1 MADISAA
8 KDTPSQ
14 ANAKKESAA
23 SRRGI
28 PGNLPYLNSHGT
40 LKRILDKAI
49 ELAKPDKFNYD
60 FLENVVKITGGA
72 ARACIPIMK
81 KMGFLNSDNTTTEL
95 YARFRTEGGRSAAA
109 YTGLKNAFPEIFKR
123 SDYAYSVE
131 EAKLRD
137 IIVEITG
144 LKSNDPIAQ
153 AIKGT
158 FGVIKTYISSGYNPD
173 VGVIEHQPS
182 NDGGKDEPPSGV
194 RHESG
199 ERTLGL
205 SYNIN
210 IVLPETSDLN
220 VLNAIFKSVR
230 ENLLK

>member
-1 MADISAA
+1 MTEISEDDVKKA
-8 KDTPSQ
+8 KPITT
-14 ANAKKESAA
+14 KEAGA
-23 SRRGI
+23 VRREI
-28 PGNLPYLNSHGT
+28 PGNLPYLTSHGT

-49 ELAKPDKFNYD
+49 ELAKPDKFSYD

-81 KMGFLNSDNTTTEL
+81 KMKFLNSDNSTTEL
-95 YARFRTEGGRSAAA
+95 YARFRTEGGRSASAHA
-109 YTGLKNAFPEIFKR
+109 GLRSAFPEIFKR

-131 EAKLRD
+131 DGKLKD

-144 LKSNDPIAQ
+144 LKANDPIAQ

-158 FGVIKTYISSGYNPD
+158 FGVVKAYISPTYNPD
-173 VGVIEHQPS
+173 EGFIA
-182 NDGGKDEPPSGV
+182 
-194 RHESG
+194 ESVMS
-199 ERTLGL
+199 ENTTKEESHSLKSENTNNSIGL